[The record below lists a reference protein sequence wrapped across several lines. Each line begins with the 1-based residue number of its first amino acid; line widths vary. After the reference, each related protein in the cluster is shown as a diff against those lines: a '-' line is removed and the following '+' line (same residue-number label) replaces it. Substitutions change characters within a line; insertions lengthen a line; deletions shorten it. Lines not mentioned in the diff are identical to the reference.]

1 MLLCCYVLCV
11 HVCIFVP
18 VGIELR
24 EYGYKDNRSTGN
36 WSEIRK
42 VENFSFCSV
51 TSLVYL

>member
-24 EYGYKDNRSTGN
+24 EYGYKDNRSTGTGLRFGKLKI
-36 WSEIRK
+36 SAFAQLQ
-42 VENFSFCSV
+42 V
-51 TSLVYL
+51 